1 MPRYRYFF
9 LPLLALLAVVGA
21 YFLPPVHS
29 RLAWR
34 VDAARAKIKYA
45 LQPPEQVVFR
55 PGGQQDQEAQIE
67 AIVSA
72 TLSALRTP
80 ASPTPTPPPVTP
92 NSLPPP
98 PATSQPATPIPTPT
112 PTSTPLPEQVR
123 LTGVRHE
130 YQQWNN
136 CGPAT
141 LAMALS
147 FWGWEGD
154 QRDTAAYLK
163 PNPRDKNVMPYEMSA
178 YVNEM
183 TDLKALWRVG
193 GDFDLLKRLLA
204 AGFPVVVE
212 KGFEGPG
219 FDGWMGHYG
228 LLTGY
233 DEAKSA
239 FWVFDSY
246 EGPDSDFTIPYAKV
260 LDYWPH
266 FNGLYIVIYPPE
278 KEAEVL
284 ALLGEDADETENYRR
299 AAARASDAIFSAET
313 PRQQFFAWFN
323 RGANLVYLDDY
334 AGAAE
339 AYDQA
344 FAVYPQI
351 PEDLRPWRVMWYR
364 TGPYWAYFYTQRY
377 YDVTA
382 LATATLGA
390 MSEPVLEES
399 YYWRALAKEAL
410 GDVDGAIAD
419 LREAVRLNANFS
431 AAQFHLNRLESA
443 P

>member
-1 MPRYRYFF
+1 MTRSRF
-9 LPLLALLAVVGA
+9 LSFLLSLAALSVAV

-45 LQPPEQVVFR
+45 LRPPEHVVFQPQEGPAQSPAAATRR
-55 PGGQQDQEAQIE
+55 P
-67 AIVSA
+67 SA
-72 TLSALRTP
+72 TPAPSPSPSPPPQETYTP
-80 ASPTPTPPPVTP
+80 APTASPTA
-92 NSLPPP
+92 S
-98 PATSQPATPIPTPT
+98 A
-112 PTSTPLPEQVR
+112 TPLPDAVLLE
-123 LTGVRHE
+123 GVRHE

-147 FWGWEGD
+147 FWGWQGD

-163 PNPRDKNVMPYEMSA
+163 PNPRDKNVMPYEMA
-178 YVNEM
+178 GYVNDE
-183 TDLKALWRVG
+183 TDLQAVWRVG
-193 GDFDLLKRLLA
+193 GDADTLKRLLA

-212 KGFEGPG
+212 KGFEGVS

-228 LLTGY
+228 LLVGY
-233 DEAKSA
+233 DEAAST

-246 EGPDSDFTIPYAKV
+246 EGPENAFTIPYARV
-260 LDYWPH
+260 FDYWPH
-266 FNGLYIVIYPPE
+266 FNYTYIVIYPPE
-278 KEAEVL
+278 RESEVM
-284 ALLGEDADETENYRR
+284 ALLGPDADETENYRR
-299 AAARASDAIFSAET
+299 AAKRASEDIFAAET

-323 RGANLVYLDDY
+323 RGTGLVYLDDY
-334 AGAAE
+334 AGAAQ

-344 FAVYPQI
+344 FAIYPQI
-351 PEDLRPWRVMWYR
+351 PEEERPWRLMWYR
-364 TGPYWAYFYTQRY
+364 TGPYWAYFYTGRY
-377 YDVTA
+377 YDVIT
-382 LATATLGA
+382 LADSTLDA

-419 LREAVRLNANFS
+419 LREAVRLNPNFG
-431 AAQFHLNRLESA
+431 AAEYHLNRLTSA